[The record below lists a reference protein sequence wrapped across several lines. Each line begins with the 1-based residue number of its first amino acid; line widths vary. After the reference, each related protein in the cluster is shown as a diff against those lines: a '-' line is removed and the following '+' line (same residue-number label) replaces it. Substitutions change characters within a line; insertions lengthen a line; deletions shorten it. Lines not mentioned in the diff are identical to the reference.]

1 MVPDQPISVLV
12 VDDSALMRNLV
23 SRIFDST
30 PGFKVAATAMN
41 GVFAFRKLQQS
52 PVDLIILD
60 LEMPEMNGLEFLA
73 ERRKRGVD
81 IPVIILSSLAEKGA
95 RITMEALA
103 LGASD
108 FVLKPGGVTTTQD
121 MKDTASELVE
131 LGRVYGKRHQE
142 TAERRPSGRPP
153 APAPRAEEAVP
164 VDYIEERMVPAAPIP
179 VTPRRRES
187 PLRQPGPIEVVAI
200 GISTGGPNALREMLP
215 ALDADFPA
223 PIVIVQ
229 HMPAGFTGEFAESLD
244 RICALEVREAKNGDV
259 IQPGRVFIA
268 PGDAHITV
276 EPKPLAKA
284 VRLVSDPPR
293 NGHRPSC
300 DVLFSSVAK
309 VYQNRCLAVLMTGM
323 GRDGAVEIGSIYREG
338 GITLAQDEA
347 SSVGFGMPRAAI
359 ESGVITS
366 VVPLAEMAQ
375 TINRLGRE
383 HPPQ

>member
-1 MVPDQPISVLV
+1 MPDQPISVLV

-23 SRIFDST
+23 TRIFDST

-73 ERRKRGVD
+73 ERRKRDID

-95 RITMEALA
+95 RITMDALA

-121 MKDTASELVE
+121 MKDTASELIE

-142 TAERRPSGRPP
+142 TAERRPGVLKASRTD
-153 APAPRAEEAVP
+153 EASAVE
-164 VDYIEERMVPAAPIP
+164 YIEERRSPAPAAPIP
-179 VTPRRRES
+179 VMPRRRES
-187 PLRQPGPIEVVAI
+187 PLREPGPIEVVAI

-215 ALDADFPA
+215 ALAADFPA

-284 VRLVSDPPR
+284 VRLVNDPPR

-300 DVLFSSVAK
+300 DVLFSSVAR
-309 VYQNRCLAVLMTGM
+309 VYQNRCLAVIMTGM

-347 SSVGFGMPRAAI
+347 SSVVFGMPRAAI